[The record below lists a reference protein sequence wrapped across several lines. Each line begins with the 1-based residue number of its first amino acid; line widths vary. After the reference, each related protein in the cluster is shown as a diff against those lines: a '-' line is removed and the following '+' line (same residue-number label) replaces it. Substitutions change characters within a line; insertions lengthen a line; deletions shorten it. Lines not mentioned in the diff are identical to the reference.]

1 MGRRR
6 AQDLFFWELRPSS
19 LRPMVMTKSV
29 QLVSGYSNPRLWHN
43 LFQDS
48 SFHQNL
54 PMRRIDSVFADLRC
68 ANGI

>member
-1 MGRRR
+1 MVRRR

-29 QLVSGYSNPRLWHN
+29 HLVSGYSNPRLWHN

-48 SFHQNL
+48 SLHQNL
-54 PMRRIDSVFADLRC
+54 PMRRIYSVFADLRC
-68 ANGI
+68 ANEI